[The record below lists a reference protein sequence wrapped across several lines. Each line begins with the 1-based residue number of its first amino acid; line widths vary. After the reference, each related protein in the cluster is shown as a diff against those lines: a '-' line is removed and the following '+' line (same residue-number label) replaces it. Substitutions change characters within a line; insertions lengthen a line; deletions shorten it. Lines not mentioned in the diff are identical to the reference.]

1 MVYTPFS
8 VEKPLAVVLINQSY
22 FEWRKAGNAM
32 KLIFVRHAE
41 AVERTPDIPEEGRYL
56 TPEGRTFFRK
66 TARTMLDK
74 GIKPDLIL
82 TSPLLRAVQT
92 ADILAETISYAG
104 PLVATDELAP
114 GFDMQ
119 ALQKIL
125 ETYPE
130 TRELVIVG
138 HEPDL
143 GDVIVSLLGLPGGFG
158 FKKGTAV
165 KMKINPAD
173 LSEPSAFKWM
183 ASGGKVMKSQKELGE

>member
-1 MVYTPFS
+1 
-8 VEKPLAVVLINQSY
+8 
-22 FEWRKAGNAM
+22 M
-32 KLIFVRHAE
+32 KLIVVRHAE
-41 AVERTPDIPEEGRYL
+41 AVERTAEVHEEGRYL
-56 TPEGRTFFRK
+56 TPEGRSFFRK

-104 PLVATDELAP
+104 PLVATEELAP

-119 ALQKIL
+119 ALQKLL

-130 TRELVIVG
+130 TREMVIVG

-143 GDVIVSLLGLPGGFG
+143 SGVIVSLLSLPGGFA

-165 KMKINPAD
+165 KLKVNPGN
-173 LSEPSAFKWM
+173 LSEPAAFKWL
-183 ASGGKVMKSQKELGE
+183 ASGSKVVKSEKEIGE